1 MSPALGNLDVAV
13 RKVGHRESRREIQLA
28 RERHVEVEIGVD
40 VGVYLRP
47 HHYVGRVHLRVVG
60 FPAERQSEIPLVV
73 ERQPPA
79 YPRDARPLENIE
91 RHGRAQLLPVFETVV
106 GEPDSLIGAS
116 VYPVGTRSGLEAE
129 RVAQVGGQRQ
139 VDRLP
144 GQIVAREERIGR
156 THVFRTEFQPDT
168 VDEAT
173 AGECCRTVRTGVGA
187 RRGGYAGA
195 RVWHETGAG
204 TVVAVAR
211 RGTSVGVTAVWR
223 GSAPVAGAPA
233 LCRAGPG
240 SRTRSG
246 CAVRMFSHCP
256 RSGTEPSLKSG
267 FVSGAVTPFM
277 SVSVSCVVPCGIFGR
292 TRRALRRR
300 LCRPGRRRF
309 GRTPFAVPGAD
320 STVGLASDF
329 AVSGDCGA
337 SVLQAPGPLAPGR
350 TADWF
355 INRTVDLI
363 EICCRGFRCCRIAA
377 AVCVRRADGVS
388 ETPAVVRS
396 LRLSSAASPAVAKP
410 GQKEHASRK
419 KPRQSFPYFTF
430 HNGLS
435 PF

>member
-1 MSPALGNLDVAV
+1 M
-13 RKVGHRESRREIQLA
+13 GHRESRREIQLA

-116 VYPVGTRSGLEAE
+116 VHPVGTRSGLEAE

-309 GRTPFAVPGAD
+309 GRTVRCAGSGFDCRFGVGFCGFGGLRSVRFTGAG
-320 STVGLASDF
+320 TAC
-329 AVSGDCGA
+329 A
-337 SVLQAPGPLAPGR
+337 GR

-377 AVCVRRADGVS
+377 AVCVRRGRRSFRNTCRRQILTAL
-388 ETPAVVRS
+388 VRRFS
-396 LRLSSAASPAVAKP
+396 GCGEA

>member
-1 MSPALGNLDVAV
+1 MLPYCPYGCW
-13 RKVGHRESRREIQLA
+13 RPSRRLCGCPRLA
-28 RERHVEVEIGVD
+28 RNRCWN
-40 VGVYLRP
+40 R
-47 HHYVGRVHLRVVG
+47 
-60 FPAERQSEIPLVV
+60 
-73 ERQPPA
+73 
-79 YPRDARPLENIE
+79 
-91 RHGRAQLLPVFETVV
+91 
-106 GEPDSLIGAS
+106 
-116 VYPVGTRSGLEAE
+116 
-129 RVAQVGGQRQ
+129 
-139 VDRLP
+139 
-144 GQIVAREERIGR
+144 
-156 THVFRTEFQPDT
+156 
-168 VDEAT
+168 
-173 AGECCRTVRTGVGA
+173 CCRRPSRNFCRSYRCLA
-187 RRGGYAGA
+187 RIRPSC
-195 RVWHETGAG
+195 
-204 TVVAVAR
+204 R
-211 RGTSVGVTAVWR
+211 RPRSL
-223 GSAPVAGAPA
+223 P
-233 LCRAGPG
+233 CRPG

-309 GRTPFAVPGAD
+309 GRTVRCAGSGFDCRFGVGFCGFGGLRSVRFTGAG
-320 STVGLASDF
+320 TAC
-329 AVSGDCGA
+329 A
-337 SVLQAPGPLAPGR
+337 GR

-377 AVCVRRADGVS
+377 GGCSVRAGADGVA

-410 GQKEHASRK
+410 DEKEHASRK